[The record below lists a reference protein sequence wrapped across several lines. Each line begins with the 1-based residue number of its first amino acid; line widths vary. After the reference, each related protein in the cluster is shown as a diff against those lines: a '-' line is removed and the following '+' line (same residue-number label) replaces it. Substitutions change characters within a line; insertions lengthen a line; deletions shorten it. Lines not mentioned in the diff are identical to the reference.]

1 MNLHRINIII
11 GREYLNRVKKKSF
24 LIVTFLVPVLFAAL
38 CMLPALIINGLNEE
52 SKTLAVV
59 DESSVV
65 MPYLQDSELVSYKDC
80 TGRSVEELKAELGE
94 SDYDAIL
101 AISPLDTVARTVSA
115 DIFSLKPLGI
125 ELGEIVNS
133 RINDAVEAYRIS
145 TYDIV
150 DLKVIMEEVKADVK
164 LRSYTLDEEGKE
176 TINESGVFMIV
187 SMVLGMIIYMFI
199 VIFGGMVMSSVI
211 EEKSS
216 RVVEVLVSSVK
227 ATELMFGKIIGIA
240 LVAITQFLLWV
251 VLTAAIIG
259 IVGSIAGPSLLADAD
274 PATMVQMSAGVDAA
288 QAEAIAS
295 AMSEPGEMSVILTT
309 LKNMPIATILVCFLV
324 FFVFG
329 YMLYASLFAA
339 IGSAVENEGD
349 TQQLQIPVTIPIL
362 IGFFIAIYA
371 FKAPESPLVFWGSM
385 IPFTSPIVMLA
396 RLPFGVPAWE
406 IIVSIV
412 LLIATVVLCAW
423 ISAKIYRVG
432 ILVFGKKSTFKDLW
446 KWFKQD

>member
-1 MNLHRINIII
+1 MTSL
-11 GREYLNRVKKKSF
+11 L
-24 LIVTFLVPVLFAAL
+24 
-38 CMLPALIINGLNEE
+38 
-52 SKTLAVV
+52 
-59 DESSVV
+59 
-65 MPYLQDSELVSYKDC
+65 YLQDSELVSYKDC

-115 DIFSLKPLGI
+115 EIFSLKPLGI

-145 TYDIV
+145 TYDIE

-259 IVGSIAGPSLLADAD
+259 IVGSIAGPSLLADAA